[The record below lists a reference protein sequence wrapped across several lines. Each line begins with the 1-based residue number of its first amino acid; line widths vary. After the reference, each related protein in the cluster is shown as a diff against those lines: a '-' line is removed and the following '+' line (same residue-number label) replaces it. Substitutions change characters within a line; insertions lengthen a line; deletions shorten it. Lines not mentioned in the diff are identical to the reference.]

1 MLVMGKRVVGP
12 SPPEPNW
19 DRLDL
24 RGINSTRNAWGYLA
38 PDDSAIV
45 SDDGKVFI
53 RVDKSMVEKP
63 KSGKEVLIRLVS
75 SQWMVLKIRHGIT
88 PKRELFPCL
97 TQAGIFLDE
106 SLQLTKILCKMDIDM
121 LHVSCWDVFQGVA
134 GDENGASLTKR
145 FAEVVPEHIALI
157 STGAVWTSKDA
168 QWLMEEGADLV
179 GVARVAIAHPDWPMH
194 LADVDYSPQRP
205 PFTEQHLLDVDLSPV
220 FVEYMKR
227 WKNFVYE

>member
-1 MLVMGKRVVGP
+1 MQPQEVRQGLGVLVMGKRVVGP

-75 SQWMVLKIRHGIT
+75 SQWMVLKR
-88 PKRELFPCL
+88 CL
-97 TQAGIFLDE
+97 RWSKIIKDLYDFEHEVEDDGVSVGDDE
-106 SLQLTKILCKMDIDM
+106 DDS
-121 LHVSCWDVFQGVA
+121 V
-134 GDENGASLTKR
+134 
-145 FAEVVPEHIALI
+145 EVVLPPPKKKPNLH
-157 STGAVWTSKDA
+157 
-168 QWLMEEGADLV
+168 LV
-179 GVARVAIAHPDWPMH
+179 PSERK
-194 LADVDYSPQRP
+194 RK
-205 PFTEQHLLDVDLSPV
+205 LSMRR
-220 FVEYMKR
+220 FK
-227 WKNFVYE
+227 